1 VERILAKI
9 KNTSSL
15 FYFLMQ
21 ILAKLAK
28 LRLILLLTAR
38 VRSSVGHYWRVC
50 RSHKKDAHYG
60 RLFAKS
66 SNLLNAARV

>member
-38 VRSSVGHYWRVC
+38 V
-50 RSHKKDAHYG
+50 
-60 RLFAKS
+60 
-66 SNLLNAARV
+66 